1 MIKKIRTTIEKNK
14 LIEQGDF
21 VLAGVSGG
29 ADSVCL
35 LLVLRELSGKIGF
48 TLEVVHVEHG
58 IRGDESCKDA
68 VFVEELCDRLQV
80 PCHVCRVDVP
90 AFAKREGLGLEEAAR
105 RLRYEA
111 YENVAGAAGV
121 LQVKVALAHHADDNA
136 ETMLFQMVRGS
147 GLTGLAGMRESRP
160 LGGRVTVIRP
170 LLGMT
175 RAQIEAYLKQH
186 RQPYCMDSTNMD
198 TDYSRNKI
206 RHEVLPR
213 LAEIN
218 PQAVLHM
225 RQSAELLQELSD
237 YVESEVTRMQE
248 QVCEFTGGRCRMEVS
263 VFQAYPHILQTE
275 LIHRVIGSTA
285 GSSKD
290 IGTVHVEAVIKL
302 FDSQVGR
309 SINLPYQLVATRVYG
324 GVAIAKED
332 LQQTAGGRTSD
343 EKEQMH
349 LELGAD
355 SLRRLETGETLT
367 LPLTTGSISFRILDF
382 RGEIPEIPKKTYT
395 KWLNYDKIKSGL
407 QIRRRMAGDYLIIDD
422 EGHRKKLK
430 DYFVAEKIASDRRDD
445 IWLLAD
451 GAKILWVVGGRISAD
466 YKIEGQTKKIL
477 EVQIVG
483 GNDCED

>member
-1 MIKKIRTTIEKNK
+1 MIEKIRATIEKNK

-35 LLVLRELSGKIGF
+35 LLVLRELAGKIGF
-48 TLEVVHVEHG
+48 ALEVVHVEHG

-68 VFVEELCDRLQV
+68 SFVEKLCDRLQV
-80 PCHVCRVDVP
+80 PCHVCQVDVP
-90 AFAKREGLGLEEAAR
+90 AFAKKEGLGLEEAAR

-111 YENVAGAAGV
+111 YENVAKEAGV
-121 LQVKVALAHHADDNA
+121 PMVKVALAHHADDNA

-160 LGGRVTVIRP
+160 LGEHVTVIRP
-170 LLGMT
+170 LLGTT
-175 RAQIEAYLKQH
+175 RAQIEAYLGQQ
-186 RQPYCMDSTNMD
+186 RQPYCTDSTNMD

-218 PQAVLHM
+218 PQTVLHM

-248 QVCEFTGGRCRMEVS
+248 RVCESAGGRCRMESS

-275 LIHRVIGSTA
+275 LIHRVIGRTA

-309 SINLPYQLVATRVYG
+309 SINLPYRLVATRVYG
-324 GVAIAKED
+324 GVVIAKED
-332 LQQTAGGRTSD
+332 LQQTAGGHTSD
-343 EKEQMH
+343 AKEQTK
-349 LELGAD
+349 LELGAE

-367 LPLTTGSISFRILDF
+367 LPLNPGSMSFRILDF
-382 RGEIPEIPKKTYT
+382 RGEIPEIPKKAYT

-422 EGHRKKLK
+422 EGHHKKLK